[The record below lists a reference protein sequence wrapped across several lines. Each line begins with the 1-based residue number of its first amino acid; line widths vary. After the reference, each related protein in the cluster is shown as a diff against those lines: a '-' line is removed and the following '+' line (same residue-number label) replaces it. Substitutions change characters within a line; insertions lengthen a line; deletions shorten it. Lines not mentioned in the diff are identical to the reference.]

1 MQVLGTYA
9 DYYVFETTM
18 KEQPEEEEET
28 LGKHY
33 RKSLIGSNPLQSS
46 LVAVAACMIA
56 ATFQLAEAT
65 SIKHGDRIRMNRLT

>member
-28 LGKHY
+28 LGKHC
-33 RKSLIGSNPLQSS
+33 RKTMTWGNSLYCS
-46 LVAVAACMIA
+46 LVAVAACMSSCCMSA
-56 ATFQLAEAT
+56 
-65 SIKHGDRIRMNRLT
+65 S